1 MAPFDPSA
9 SPEESVLLKESVPSK
24 ESIPVPPN
32 SVPATPRVI
41 IIKELLI
48 VTPPNRIFMGI
59 CFWAI
64 WSYVESIIS
73 GFSGWIGNAGVNILQ
88 FVFTVTWVGSFFF
101 LLYRYGSVIQ
111 EIVDSADGYDK
122 LQSWDPWNDQ
132 IRYLRPPK
140 NLDNPEV
147 TDIYAYH
154 YPLDQITVESNTSQQ
169 GEKSPG
175 QQKSQDHEKTE

>member
-1 MAPFDPSA
+1 MAPFDPDPSA
-9 SPEESVLLKESVPSK
+9 PSEESIQ
-24 ESIPVPPN
+24 SIPTPPN
-32 SVPATPRVI
+32 IVPVLHTIPTQTTPRVI
-41 IIKELLI
+41 IVKELLI

-64 WSYVESIIS
+64 WSYVESFIS
-73 GFSGWIGNAGVNILQ
+73 GISGWIGNAGVSILQ
-88 FVFTVTWVGSFFF
+88 FVFTITWIGSFFF

-140 NLDNPEV
+140 NMDNPEV

-154 YPLDQITVESNTSQQ
+154 YPFDQITIESTSQD
-169 GEKSPG
+169 
-175 QQKSQDHEKTE
+175 QQKSQHHEKTE